1 MTIGVVKMNYLKN
14 QRGQALV
21 EFAIILPILLLLVMG
36 IFQFGMMI
44 NSYLTIQNITRE
56 GARAASI
63 GWVDS
68 EIIHRMEA
76 ISPTLDHNQLS
87 IDITPS
93 QGVRRSGESLTV
105 KASYQYSM
113 TVPII
118 SNLFDEITLNAET
131 SMRVE

>member
-1 MTIGVVKMNYLKN
+1 MNYLKN
-14 QRGQALV
+14 QKGQALV
-21 EFAIILPILLLLVMG
+21 EFAIILPLLLLLVMG

-56 GARAASI
+56 GARAAVVGSM
-63 GWVDS
+63 DS
-68 EIIHRMEA
+68 EIIHRMKQ
-76 ISPTLDHNQLS
+76 ISPTLNHNQLS

-93 QGVRRSGESLTV
+93 QGIRRSGESLTV
-105 KASYQYSM
+105 KVSYQYPM

-118 SNLFDEITLNAET
+118 SNLFSEVTLNAKT

>member
-1 MTIGVVKMNYLKN
+1 MNYLKN
-14 QRGQALV
+14 QKGQALV
-21 EFAIILPILLLLVMG
+21 EFAIILPLLLLLVMG

-56 GARAASI
+56 GARAAVVGSM
-63 GWVDS
+63 DS
-68 EIIHRMEA
+68 EIIHRMKQ
-76 ISPTLDHNQLS
+76 ISPTLNHNQLS

-93 QGVRRSGESLTV
+93 QGIRRSGESLTV
-105 KASYQYSM
+105 KVSYRYPM

-118 SNLFDEITLNAET
+118 SNLFSEVTLNAKT

>member
-1 MTIGVVKMNYLKN
+1 MNYLKN
-14 QRGQALV
+14 QKGQALV
-21 EFAIILPILLLLVMG
+21 EFAIILPLLLLLVMG

-56 GARAASI
+56 GARAAIVGSM
-63 GWVDS
+63 DS
-68 EIIHRMEA
+68 EIIHRMKQ
-76 ISPTLDHNQLS
+76 ISPTLNHNQLS

-93 QGVRRSGESLTV
+93 QGIRRSGESLTV
-105 KASYQYSM
+105 KVSYRYPM

-118 SNLFDEITLNAET
+118 SNLFSEVTLNAKT

>member
-1 MTIGVVKMNYLKN
+1 MNYLKN
-14 QRGQALV
+14 QKGQALV
-21 EFAIILPILLLLVMG
+21 EFAIILPLLLLLVMG

-56 GARAASI
+56 GARAAVVGSM
-63 GWVDS
+63 DS
-68 EIIHRMEA
+68 EIIQKMKQ
-76 ISPTLDHNQLS
+76 ISPTLNHNQLS

-93 QGVRRSGESLTV
+93 QGIRRSGESLTV
-105 KASYQYSM
+105 KASYQYPM

-118 SNLFDEITLNAET
+118 SNLFSEVTLNAKT